1 MMKTTTDIKTGHVWS
16 IWLDLTVI
24 TVGFVALSLG
34 VNIRWV
40 VDLMI
45 FSIVVLSFDLL
56 YGYMGHLSF
65 GAMLYYGTGAYASAL
80 WLANV
85 NQNALVAIGVGLAAA
100 LLSAALLGGIAIRTA
115 GAAFALINMAFNEIG
130 FFAVR
135 SALKGWT
142 GGDDGLSVNVNPFLG
157 FIKLHLEIPSFIFM
171 LAMVLLVYFFL
182 KTLMNAPYGT
192 LVRAIREDEN
202 RVLFLGYSALKA
214 KWITFVISSGLA
226 GLAGALFT
234 VLRGFVSPDVMNPFA
249 NVDMIFAVLIGGAG
263 YLYGSLIGAL
273 VFLLIKNYLPILAS
287 EVGKLAPFKVPQW
300 ELWLGIVLLIIVF
313 SWRQGIVGLVQV
325 KLARRRKRV

>member
-1 MMKTTTDIKTGHVWS
+1 
-16 IWLDLTVI
+16 
-24 TVGFVALSLG
+24 
-34 VNIRWV
+34 
-40 VDLMI
+40 
-45 FSIVVLSFDLL
+45 
-56 YGYMGHLSF
+56 
-65 GAMLYYGTGAYASAL
+65 
-80 WLANV
+80 
-85 NQNALVAIGVGLAAA
+85 
-100 LLSAALLGGIAIRTA
+100 
-115 GAAFALINMAFNEIG
+115 
-130 FFAVR
+130 
-135 SALKGWT
+135 
-142 GGDDGLSVNVNPFLG
+142 
-157 FIKLHLEIPSFIFM
+157 
-171 LAMVLLVYFFL
+171 
-182 KTLMNAPYGT
+182 MNAPYGT

-263 YLYGSLIGAL
+263 YLYGSLVGAL

-287 EVGKLAPFKVPQW
+287 EVGKLATFKVPQW

-325 KLARRRKRV
+325 KLARRRKRVEKEGDR